1 MPYTSKNT
9 MSITFTFDFDFLAF
23 TGLGDPNAY
32 AWTLHH
38 DKAPVHT
45 ALSIRQFL
53 TEKNTAT
60 LEHTPPHIPPMWSSV
75 AFSSSPRSHL
85 FLRKPIFLTSIPSKW
100 PRRRSSKRSQKM
112 PSKGVLNPAKSECT
126 SVLKWKEITLKEFDF
141 GIFQYFSIKFL

>member
-1 MPYTSKNT
+1 MNQTVYNDIFRRLVRTVRDKRQS
-9 MSITFTFDFDFLAF
+9 LWEAC
-23 TGLGDPNAY
+23 

-45 ALSIRQFL
+45 TLIIRQFL
-53 TEKNTAT
+53 AEKNTAT
-60 LEHTPPHIPPMWSSV
+60 LEHPHPHIPPMWSSV
-75 AFSSSPRSHL
+75 AFSFSPRSHL

-112 PSKGVLNPAKSECT
+112 PSKGVLNPAKNECT